1 MARYIDADKM
11 REEWLENGENEYV
24 YDTNSVLDSID
35 EQPTADVV
43 EVETV
48 KAWLNEM
55 AINNV
60 GCVIDGDFSNACE
73 EIIARLD
80 GLRNFA
86 KERSEGDG

>member
-43 EVETV
+43 EVVRCEKCVWALEPIQEKTIGEELETYHFC
-48 KAWLNEM
+48 KIHNKYFTPD
-55 AINNV
+55 NYCSC
-60 GCVIDGDFSNACE
+60 G
-73 EIIARLD
+73 
-80 GLRNFA
+80 
-86 KERSEGDG
+86 ERKVE